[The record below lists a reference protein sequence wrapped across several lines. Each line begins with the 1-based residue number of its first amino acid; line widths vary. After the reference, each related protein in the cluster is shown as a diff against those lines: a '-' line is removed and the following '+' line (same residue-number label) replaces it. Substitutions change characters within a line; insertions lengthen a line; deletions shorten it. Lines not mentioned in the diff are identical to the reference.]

1 MTKLFIVLI
10 SFMAILIIMKT
21 KKIQIGYYQI
31 KINNNIYTVEQNFDL
46 FDNGWQIE
54 FQDEIIDIA
63 TTLKEAKQIIQEI
76 ENKQTK
82 KG

>member
-1 MTKLFIVLI
+1 
-10 SFMAILIIMKT
+10 MKT
-21 KKIQIGYYQI
+21 KKIQMGYYQI
-31 KINNNIYTVEQNFDL
+31 TINNNIYTVEQNFDL

-54 FQDEIIDIA
+54 IENEIIDIA